1 VTSRRHRLTLALAA
15 GIALA
20 VALVVVLLA
29 TSGPS
34 TGDDTAAAP
43 PQECLDRWNENPDAL
58 SYARHNRVFHLYDEA
73 QVGYLAMTDGP
84 VAVST
89 DPTGGECVVVFPRD
103 DLDPEIVA
111 VGQVYRE
118 GGWLP
123 LSEVVA
129 LEDLGGLQRDAFEG
143 ANAQPLETGQLEP
156 L

>member
-1 VTSRRHRLTLALAA
+1 MGAGVVLA
-15 GIALA
+15 I
-20 VALVVVLLA
+20 ALVVVLIA
-29 TSGPS
+29 TSGS
-34 TGDDTAAAP
+34 SGGGDTAAAPP

-58 SYARHNRVFHLYDEA
+58 SYARHNRIFHLYDEA

-84 VAVST
+84 VGVSP
-89 DPTGGECVVVFPRD
+89 DPASGECVVVFPRD

-118 GGWLP
+118 GAWLP

-129 LEDLGGLQRDAFEG
+129 LEDLEGLQRDAFGG